1 MKDRETEDIKEMA
14 DKVEEDVV
22 VVVILISIRIQ
33 RINKLEEAIKEG
45 IIWEALIP
53 EDVVEGLDMSDV
65 YNHRTGLA
73 CHMRSSKKL

>member
-33 RINKLEEAIKEG
+33 RINKLEESRRA
-45 IIWEALIP
+45 
-53 EDVVEGLDMSDV
+53 
-65 YNHRTGLA
+65 
-73 CHMRSSKKL
+73 SSGKI